1 MDAVVASRVGFCPR
15 ATDRTTFSPSSSV
28 VVCGFAI
35 IGNRC
40 DQQRTTRTKMS
51 ITFPNPSR
59 SYDAGARAV
68 RFWGYDSAMEASFFV
83 SLAALQSIEPRMTD
97 DEVSIL
103 TAFDDHRDRI
113 CATAARV
120 YMRGHKGSYDLNRAD
135 F

>member
-1 MDAVVASRVGFCPR
+1 
-15 ATDRTTFSPSSSV
+15 
-28 VVCGFAI
+28 
-35 IGNRC
+35 
-40 DQQRTTRTKMS
+40 MS
-51 ITFPNPSR
+51 ITFPNPSL

-68 RFWGYDSAMEASFFV
+68 RFWGYDSALEASFFV

-120 YMRGHKGSYDLNRAD
+120 YMRGHKGSYDLNRSD

>member
-1 MDAVVASRVGFCPR
+1 MP
-15 ATDRTTFSPSSSV
+15 
-28 VVCGFAI
+28 
-35 IGNRC
+35 
-40 DQQRTTRTKMS
+40 

-83 SLAALQSIEPRMTD
+83 SLAALQSIEPRMTT

-113 CATAARV
+113 CDTAARV
-120 YMRGHKGSYDLNRAD
+120 YMRGHKGSYELNRSD